1 MGAGAGPGAR
11 PPLDPGRGPGWAKL
25 AEAVALRVPP
35 SEIETIYLFRPWKR
49 EGREWGTAVV
59 ACRAAEG
66 AGEGAGGR
74 LRVYT
79 ARYMLIVR
87 GKERGQS
94 RIEVEETALSPA
106 AVIARVMQ
114 AAASQPSPWEAVRAG
129 LSTFLDACLDPAFRR
144 IVVLDSVSV
153 LQAKVL
159 EVGIDPVELPMLR
172 TVLTPLLGT
181 ATFGGIAVDALT
193 YVALGG
199 LYGASLYIA
208 RASNPRAARA
218 EVDLVLDTL
227 IGGLLGGAAR

>member
-59 ACRAAEG
+59 ACRATE
-66 AGEGAGGR
+66 GEGGGGGGR

-106 AVIARVMQ
+106 DVIARVMQ
-114 AAASQPSPWEAVRAG
+114 AAAERTGDPEPPVAVG
-129 LSTFLDACLDPAFRR
+129 PA
-144 IVVLDSVSV
+144 VWY
-153 LQAKVL
+153 
-159 EVGIDPVELPMLR
+159 EG
-172 TVLTPLLGT
+172 
-181 ATFGGIAVDALT
+181 
-193 YVALGG
+193 
-199 LYGASLYIA
+199 
-208 RASNPRAARA
+208 
-218 EVDLVLDTL
+218 
-227 IGGLLGGAAR
+227 